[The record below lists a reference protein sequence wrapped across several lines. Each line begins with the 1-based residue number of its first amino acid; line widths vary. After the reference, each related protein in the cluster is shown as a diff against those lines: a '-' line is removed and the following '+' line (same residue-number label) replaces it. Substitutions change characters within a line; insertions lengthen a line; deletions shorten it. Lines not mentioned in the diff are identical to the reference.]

1 MYLAAAD
8 RLLAQGDAYE
18 CYCTEE
24 EVRERNDAAVAAG
37 RAPGYDGRCRAL
49 DPDERVA
56 LAAEGRPRTIRFR
69 TPDDGVSSFTDL
81 IRGEV
86 RVDWSL
92 IHDFV
97 IVRSDGAPIFFLAN
111 AVDDL
116 EMGITHVIRGEDLI
130 DSTHRVLA
138 LRAALGA
145 TDVPEYAHLPL
156 IVDAESRAKLSK
168 RHGAVALED
177 FRHDGYL
184 PEALMN
190 YIALL
195 GWAPADDGDEVL
207 DADELVAAFDLDR
220 VTHAAAG
227 FDRAKLDWLN
237 GEWIRRLPRDELVAR
252 SRTARPRAL
261 RRRVRRRGRRC
272 GGRDRAGAR
281 GDPGADRRPDGI
293 PVRRRGRLPDR
304 PRILGGRRADR
315 PDRRGARRGDRA
327 RRGVRLDAS
336 TRVDFRGALTALG
349 LSKKEIRKA
358 MPALYAAVEGLPRG
372 LPLFDSMHLLGRDRT
387 LARLRAARERRI
399 WPERRAE
406 RGRRPLVWRDLRG
419 WCNRQHNRFWS
430 CHWGFESSPPSSQHG
445 TFPSGLAPSSSGRGR
460 RPLKAVTAVRICSGL
475 QHGSPAPGKL
485 EPGFCASPETSRSRR
500 ADAQFGNGAGE
511 RVFSARV
518 IVPACMRVRTARST
532 LARAPRAAISTTS
545 RACCRTL
552 HRCRAHARACV
563 CTRDHARRQAGITTE
578 RATIRVGVM
587 VHTRDAPRR
596 NA

>member
-1 MYLAAAD
+1 MIRVRFSPAPTGSLHIGSARTALFNWLYARHHDGVFVLRIEDTDVARSRDEWVVRIQETLRWLGIDWDEGPILQSSRFPLYLAAAD

-49 DPDERVA
+49 TPDERVA

-207 DADELVAAFDLDR
+207 DADALIAAFDLDR

-237 GEWIRRLPRDELVAR
+237 GEWIRRLPRDEL
-252 SRTARPRAL
+252 TARVEPLA
-261 RRRVRRRGRRC
+261 
-272 GGRDRAGAR
+272 
-281 GDPGADRRPDGI
+281 
-293 PVRRRGRLPDR
+293 
-304 PRILGGRRADR
+304 
-315 PDRRGARRGDRA
+315 RA
-327 RRGVRLDAS
+327 RFGDAYDAAVVDAAVGIAQERAVTLVQIVDQMGFLFVDEADFRIAPESWEVVERTDRIGEVLDAVI
-336 TRVDFRGALTALG
+336 THVEECDWAVDAVDFRGALTALG
-349 LSKKEIRKA
+349 LSKKEIRTA
-358 MPALYAAVEGLPRG
+358 MPALYAVVEGLPRG

-387 LARLRAARERRI
+387 LARLRAARAR
-399 WPERRAE
+399 
-406 RGRRPLVWRDLRG
+406 
-419 WCNRQHNRFWS
+419 
-430 CHWGFESSPPSSQHG
+430 
-445 TFPSGLAPSSSGRGR
+445 LA
-460 RPLKAVTAVRICSGL
+460 
-475 QHGSPAPGKL
+475 
-485 EPGFCASPETSRSRR
+485 
-500 ADAQFGNGAGE
+500 
-511 RVFSARV
+511 
-518 IVPACMRVRTARST
+518 
-532 LARAPRAAISTTS
+532 
-545 RACCRTL
+545 
-552 HRCRAHARACV
+552 
-563 CTRDHARRQAGITTE
+563 
-578 RATIRVGVM
+578 
-587 VHTRDAPRR
+587 
-596 NA
+596 

>member
-1 MYLAAAD
+1 MIRVRFSPAPTGSLHIGSARTALFNWLYARHHDGVFVLRIEDTDVARSRDEWVVGIQETLRWLGIDWDEGPILQSSRFPVYLAAAD

-49 DPDERVA
+49 TPDERVA

-207 DADELVAAFDLDR
+207 DADALVAAFDLDR

-237 GEWIRRLPRDELVAR
+237 GEWIRRLPREEL
-252 SRTARPRAL
+252 TARVEPLA
-261 RRRVRRRGRRC
+261 
-272 GGRDRAGAR
+272 
-281 GDPGADRRPDGI
+281 
-293 PVRRRGRLPDR
+293 
-304 PRILGGRRADR
+304 
-315 PDRRGARRGDRA
+315 RA
-327 RRGVRLDAS
+327 RFGDAYDAAVVDAAVGIAQERAVTLVQIVDQMGFLFVDEADFRIAPESWEVVERTDRIGEVLDAVI
-336 TRVDFRGALTALG
+336 THVEECDWAVDAVDFRGALTALG
-349 LSKKEIRKA
+349 LSKKEIRTA
-358 MPALYAAVEGLPRG
+358 MPALYAVVEGLPRG

-387 LARLRAARERRI
+387 LARLRAARAR
-399 WPERRAE
+399 
-406 RGRRPLVWRDLRG
+406 L
-419 WCNRQHNRFWS
+419 
-430 CHWGFESSPPSSQHG
+430 
-445 TFPSGLAPSSSGRGR
+445 T
-460 RPLKAVTAVRICSGL
+460 
-475 QHGSPAPGKL
+475 
-485 EPGFCASPETSRSRR
+485 
-500 ADAQFGNGAGE
+500 GA
-511 RVFSARV
+511 
-518 IVPACMRVRTARST
+518 
-532 LARAPRAAISTTS
+532 
-545 RACCRTL
+545 
-552 HRCRAHARACV
+552 
-563 CTRDHARRQAGITTE
+563 
-578 RATIRVGVM
+578 
-587 VHTRDAPRR
+587 
-596 NA
+596 